1 MVRKEREREPHR
13 MQRGGGMVHDCER
26 KAKNRKRMTVF
37 AQMGKKRNTAVLK
50 RKETKK
56 KTASKLGGLYNGYCA
71 SAMFVRAGSMTY
83 MRKSGPKENEKISM
97 FM

>member
-1 MVRKEREREPHR
+1 LLKWEKKKKHCSVKKERNE
-13 MQRGGGMVHDCER
+13 
-26 KAKNRKRMTVF
+26 K
-37 AQMGKKRNTAVLK
+37 
-50 RKETKK
+50 KK

-97 FM
+97 FI